1 MKFTL
6 YRADFI
12 QSGSAEFYSPELTE
26 GNNQIATLLP
36 DSLNL
41 NSRKIR
47 VGLGTTVQDSGLTL
61 GNTVLQQ
68 GSNAT
73 GNFVGSAG
81 ISTGTLSVIN
91 AGIGYTPS
99 SGSATYSSVNLDTI
113 TGSGQGATANITISN
128 GSVVSTGVTIASGGS
143 GYQVGDVLGITT
155 IGSLTIGQN
164 ARFSVGI
171 ITAVNQLILD
181 NVQGDFV
188 TGVGKTIQ
196 YINNSGLTTTLNS
209 SYGGNVTI
217 STINVVSDGL
227 SIVVNH
233 KNHGMYSNTDLV
245 SISGAISDVKPTK
258 LTSGYTFD
266 STSAILV
273 DDSSTFSTFENVGVG
288 TTNPGYLLIGNEII
302 SYTST
307 SSGSIGG
314 QIVRGSNPINYV
326 TGTPVYKY
334 ELSGVSLRRINKT
347 HNLSDITTENSI
359 TFDSYTIKLDT
370 SSNTGIAR
378 STSSGYPT
386 LYLNQTKSAG
396 GYNIKASQNM
406 PFEIIT
412 PMVQN
417 VTVTGTSLSSEIRT
431 ISASSISG
439 NEIPF
444 IDTGFDNITLNQVN
458 YLDSPRMIASKVNE
472 TQYLSTLPGSKSMN
486 LRVFLNT
493 IDSRLSPVI
502 DTQRVSV
509 ILTSN
514 RVNSVITNYAEDS
527 RVNSIFDDPTAF
539 QYLSK
544 EITLENPGTSIKIL
558 LSAYNNLY
566 SDIRAFYAISE
577 NQNFNPIFVPFPGYE
592 NLNSRGQI
600 IDIQNNNGHPDAFVP
615 LTSNTG
621 FSPTDVSF
629 AEYTFT
635 ADQLPAFRSYRIKI
649 IMTSTSQVYVPRL
662 KDLRVI
668 ALA

>member
-1 MKFTL
+1 
-6 YRADFI
+6 
-12 QSGSAEFYSPELTE
+12 
-26 GNNQIATLLP
+26 
-36 DSLNL
+36 
-41 NSRKIR
+41 
-47 VGLGTTVQDSGLTL
+47 VGLGSTVQDSGLTL

-99 SGSATYSSVNLDTI
+99 SGSATYSSVNLETV

-128 GSVVSTGVTIASGGS
+128 GSVVSTGVTIVSGGS

-164 ARFSVGI
+164 ARFSVGN
-171 ITAVNQLILD
+171 ITGVNQLILD
-181 NVQGDFV
+181 NVQGDFI
-188 TGVGKTIQ
+188 TGAGKTVQ

-209 SYGGNVTI
+209 SVGGNVTI
-217 STINVVSDGL
+217 PNSGINVVSDGL

-233 KNHGMYSNTDLV
+233 KNHGMYSNTNLV

-273 DDSSTFSTFENVGVG
+273 ESSSAFSTFENVGVG
-288 TTNPGYLLIGNEII
+288 TTNAGYLLIGNEII

-314 QIVRGSNPINYV
+314 QIVRGLNPINYA

-334 ELSGVSLRRINKT
+334 ELNGVSLRRINKT
-347 HNLSDITTENSI
+347 HNLSDITTANSI

-378 STSSGYPT
+378 STSSGYPI

-431 ISASSISG
+431 ISESSISG

-458 YLDSPRMIASKVNE
+458 YLDSPRIIASKVNE
-472 TQYLSTLPGSKSMN
+472 TQYLSTLPGNKSMN

-493 IDSRLSPVI
+493 LDSRLSPVI

-514 RVNSVITNYAEDS
+514 RVNSVIINYAEDS
-527 RVNSIFDDPTAF
+527 RAIW
-539 QYLSK
+539 
-544 EITLENPGTSIKIL
+544 PGIC
-558 LSAYNNLY
+558 
-566 SDIRAFYAISE
+566 
-577 NQNFNPIFVPFPGYE
+577 
-592 NLNSRGQI
+592 
-600 IDIQNNNGHPDAFVP
+600 
-615 LTSNTG
+615 
-621 FSPTDVSF
+621 
-629 AEYTFT
+629 
-635 ADQLPAFRSYRIKI
+635 
-649 IMTSTSQVYVPRL
+649 
-662 KDLRVI
+662 
-668 ALA
+668 